1 MNRNPRPGGTARTG
15 VPGWQEHAACRG
27 EDPDLFFAPE
37 IEYPAARKRRET
49 QAKQVCARCPV
60 RLPCL
65 EWRLRSESQRDAGIW
80 GGLNED
86 ERILL
91 RRRRVRAAAAAKRRA
106 A

>member
-1 MNRNPRPGGTARTG
+1 MNRNPRPGGIAEAT
-15 VPGWQEHAACRG
+15 VLDWQEDAACRG
-27 EDPDLFFAPE
+27 EDPELFFAPE

-49 QAKQVCARCPV
+49 QAKQICASCPV
-60 RLPCL
+60 RLQCL
-65 EWRLRSESQRDAGIW
+65 EWRLRSESQRDAGIY

-91 RRRRVRAAAAAKRRA
+91 RRRRIRAAAAAKRRA